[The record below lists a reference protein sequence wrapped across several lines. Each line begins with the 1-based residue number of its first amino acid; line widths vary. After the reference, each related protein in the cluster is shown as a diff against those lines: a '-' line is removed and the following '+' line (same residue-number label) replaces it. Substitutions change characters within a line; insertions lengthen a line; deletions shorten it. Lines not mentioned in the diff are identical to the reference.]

1 MVLSFLIH
9 SVLLGRVSRHE
20 PLKQHTR
27 SLTRQRD
34 GSQAIKMEMG
44 EDPEDI
50 GCDEGLRGA
59 QRSKGPGLWVLKEEI
74 VGNQAEL
81 RA

>member
-1 MVLSFLIH
+1 
-9 SVLLGRVSRHE
+9 
-20 PLKQHTR
+20 
-27 SLTRQRD
+27 
-34 GSQAIKMEMG
+34 MEIG